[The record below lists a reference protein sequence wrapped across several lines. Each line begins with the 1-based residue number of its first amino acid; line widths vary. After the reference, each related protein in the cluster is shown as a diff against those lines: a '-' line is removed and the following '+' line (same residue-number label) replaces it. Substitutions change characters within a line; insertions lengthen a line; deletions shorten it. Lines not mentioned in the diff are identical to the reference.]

1 MGSLLC
7 HVGTFSCD
15 VWDLL
20 VAVSKIFSC
29 GMGHLYFLHT
39 ESFSFGLQDLCC
51 NMQDLLVVVLGY
63 LL

>member
-15 VWDLL
+15 MRDLL

-29 GMGHLYFLHT
+29 GMGHLYLLHT
-39 ESFSFGLQDLCC
+39 ESFSFGLQDLSCT
-51 NMQDLLVVVLGY
+51 MQNLLVVVCGIF
-63 LL
+63 